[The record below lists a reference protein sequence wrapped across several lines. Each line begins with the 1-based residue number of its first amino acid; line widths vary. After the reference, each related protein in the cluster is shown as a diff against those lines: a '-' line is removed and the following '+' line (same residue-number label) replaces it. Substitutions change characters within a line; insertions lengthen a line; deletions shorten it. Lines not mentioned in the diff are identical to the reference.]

1 MVTPSSLF
9 IWISSFNVI
18 TFRGLETWSSCF
30 YFGSGSSVLWCS
42 YVWLFNVARTE
53 RVGAGE
59 AKGDTD
65 GQGSVGRGPL
75 SSSHFSNTPACHSV
89 FSNWVRKS
97 LESTLMPCGV
107 IAAPSLKVLS
117 RAFHFKVSPGIA
129 SVFLMGY
136 FLKPISPR
144 IQDVKVL
151 TTAWELNFRSDCI
164 SEICMLWAGFP
175 PD

>member
-1 MVTPSSLF
+1 MRNVFVSWIRMRVPSLRRLPGALQ
-9 IWISSFNVI
+9 V
-18 TFRGLETWSSCF
+18 LAQ
-30 YFGSGSSVLWCS
+30 SGPRP
-42 YVWLFNVARTE
+42 VWLPSPRISCSSSA
-53 RVGAGE
+53 
-59 AKGDTD
+59 
-65 GQGSVGRGPL
+65 L